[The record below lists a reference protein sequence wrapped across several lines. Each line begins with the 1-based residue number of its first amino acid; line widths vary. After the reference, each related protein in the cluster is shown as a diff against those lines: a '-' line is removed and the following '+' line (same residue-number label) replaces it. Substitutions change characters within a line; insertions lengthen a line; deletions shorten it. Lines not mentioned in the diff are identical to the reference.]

1 MDECMK
7 KLSLLFAAMLLSGMA
22 NAQPALRLKGLNS
35 YAAPRTPPATPQRTL
50 TPGRSHML
58 LQFAAKPSGAQLEK
72 LKNRGIT
79 VLSYVPDFAFS
90 VTVTDGASLEG
101 LDIQWMGRLRS
112 DEKISAT
119 FDGRRASR
127 TAVTAVVELYPDVD
141 LNDGRVIAN
150 DAGLRIL
157 DNPGLLPNHLLVR
170 GSREQLLALAGWD
183 EVSYIFPA
191 SKDLTDGMPVHP
203 CAGALTTQGP
213 VQQAIPLVGDGWDGP
228 GLGSANLD
236 YAFFDVTAQL
246 PTGSVEAEIS
256 RAFSEWANV
265 VQVTFTPSDNP
276 TADQTIGIL
285 FATGAHG
292 DGYPFLG
299 TSVLAHTFY
308 PFPVNPEP
316 IAGDMHFNDA
326 QTWQIGSGVD
336 LFSVALHETGHAL
349 GLGHSDVPGDVM
361 YPYYRMHTV
370 LMPNDIAAVQE
381 LYAAP
386 STASSPSPSPSPSPA
401 PAPAPAPASP
411 LLLAVIAPPG
421 STTASSISIS
431 GTVSGG
437 SGSVRVSWASSN
449 GATGVAQGSSNWIIP
464 AIPMSVGGN
473 VITINAEDALLD
485 VVTYGVTVSY
495 QPASP
500 APAPSPTPS
509 PNPPPTPS
517 PTPSPNPPPPAP
529 SPNPPSGPD
538 TTPPSLTILT
548 PATNN
553 YTTSASSLVVNGTA
567 TDNVGVT
574 SVTWAT
580 SNGTT
585 GTASGTI
592 NWSTPP
598 IPLYVGS
605 TTIVITA
612 SDAAGNTTWRSLTV
626 TRD

>member
-1 MDECMK
+1 MK
-7 KLSLLFAAMLLSGMA
+7 TLSLLFAGVLLSGIV

-35 YAAPRTPPATPQRTL
+35 YAAPRMQPATPQRTL
-50 TPGRSHML
+50 TPGQSHIL
-58 LQFAAKPSGAQLEK
+58 LQFAANPSSAQLEK
-72 LKNRGIT
+72 LANRGLT

-90 VTVTDGASLEG
+90 VTVPDGVSWED
-101 LDIQWMGRLRS
+101 LDILWKGRLLP
-112 DEKISAT
+112 DEKISAA

-127 TAVTAVVELYPDVD
+127 SSVNAVVELYPDVD
-141 LNDGRVIAN
+141 PNDGRVIAN
-150 DAGLRIL
+150 DAGLRVL
-157 DNPGLLPNHLLVR
+157 DNPDLLPNHLLVR
-170 GSREQLLALAGWD
+170 GSREQLLVLAGWD

-191 SKDLTDGMPVHP
+191 SKELTDVMPVHA

-228 GLGSANLD
+228 GLGSASLN
-236 YAFFDVTAQL
+236 YAFFDVTAKL
-246 PTGSVEAEIS
+246 PAGSAEAEIA

-265 VQVTFTPSDNP
+265 VQVTFTPADNP
-276 TADQTIGIL
+276 NADQTIGIL

-326 QTWQIGSGVD
+326 ETWQIGSGID
-336 LFSVALHETGHAL
+336 MFSVALHETGHTL

-386 STASSPSPSPSPSPA
+386 STASNPSPS

-411 LLLAVIAPPG
+411 LLLAVATPPS

-437 SGSVRVSWASSN
+437 SGSVQVSWTSSSGAS
-449 GATGVAQGSSNWIIP
+449 GVAQGSSNWIIP
-464 AIPMSVGGN
+464 TIPLSAGGN
-473 VITINAEDALLD
+473 VITITAQDSLMD
-485 VVTYGVTVSY
+485 VSTYGVTVSY

-509 PNPPPTPS
+509 PNPPPST
-517 PTPSPNPPPPAP
+517 PNPPPTP

-553 YTTSASSLVVNGTA
+553 YSTSASSLVVSGTG

-585 GTASGTI
+585 GTASGTT
-592 NWSTPP
+592 NWSTPA

>member
-1 MDECMK
+1 MK
-7 KLSLLFAAMLLSGMA
+7 TLSLLFAGILMSGIA

-35 YAAPRTPPATPQRTL
+35 YAATRMPPARPQRTL
-50 TPGRSHML
+50 TRGRSHML
-58 LQFAAKPSGAQLEK
+58 LQFAANPSNAQLQK
-72 LKNRGIT
+72 LANRGLT

-90 VTVTDGASLEG
+90 VTVPDGVSWED
-101 LDIQWMGRLRS
+101 LDILWTGRLRP
-112 DEKISAT
+112 DEKISAA

-127 TAVTAVVELYPDVD
+127 GAVAAVVELYPDVD
-141 LNDGRVIAN
+141 PNDGRVIAN
-150 DAGLRIL
+150 DTGLRVL
-157 DNPGLLPNHLLVR
+157 DNPDLLPNHLLVR
-170 GSREQLLALAGWD
+170 GNREQLLALAGWD

-191 SKDLTDGMPVHP
+191 SKELTDGMPVHT

-228 GLGSANLD
+228 GLGSASLN
-236 YAFFDVTAQL
+236 YAFFNVTVQL
-246 PTGSVEAEIS
+246 PAGSAEAEIA

-276 TADQTIGIL
+276 NADQTIGIL

-308 PFPVNPEP
+308 PFPVDPEP

-326 QTWQIGSGVD
+326 ETWQIGSGVD

-386 STASSPSPSPSPSPA
+386 ITASNPSPSPA
-401 PAPAPAPASP
+401 PAPTPAPAPASP
-411 LLLAVIAPPG
+411 LLLAVTAPPG
-421 STTASSISIS
+421 STTASSISIT

-437 SGSVRVSWASSN
+437 SGSVQVSWTSSN
-449 GATGVAQGSSNWIIP
+449 GASGVAQGSSNWIIP
-464 AIPMSVGGN
+464 TVPLSTGSNI
-473 VITINAEDALLD
+473 ITIKAQDSLMD

-495 QPASP
+495 QPPSP
-500 APAPSPTPS
+500 APSPSPTPS
-509 PNPPPTPS
+509 PNPPPATP
-517 PTPSPNPPPPAP
+517 NPPPAP

-548 PATNN
+548 PATSN
-553 YTTSASSLVVNGTA
+553 YSTSDSSLVVTGTA
-567 TDNVGVT
+567 TDNVGVA

-585 GTASGTI
+585 GTASGTT
-592 NWSTPP
+592 NWSTPA

-612 SDAAGNTTWRSLTV
+612 SDAAGNTTWRSISV